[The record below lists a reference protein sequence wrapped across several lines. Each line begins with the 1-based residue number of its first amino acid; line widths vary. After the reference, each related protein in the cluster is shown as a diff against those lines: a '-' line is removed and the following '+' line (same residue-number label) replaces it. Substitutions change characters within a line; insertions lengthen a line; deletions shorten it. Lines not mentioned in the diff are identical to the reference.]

1 MGNGIDN
8 DFRTTRRGIITASLE
23 AESLFKAP
31 NGKSISHEGDLLGII
46 TKARTLLGLNGE
58 PDGTAEKQPVVAAKD

>member
-1 MGNGIDN
+1 M
-8 DFRTTRRGIITASLE
+8 E
-23 AESLFKAP
+23 EESLFKAP
-31 NGKSISHEGDLLGII
+31 NGKSISYEGDLLGII